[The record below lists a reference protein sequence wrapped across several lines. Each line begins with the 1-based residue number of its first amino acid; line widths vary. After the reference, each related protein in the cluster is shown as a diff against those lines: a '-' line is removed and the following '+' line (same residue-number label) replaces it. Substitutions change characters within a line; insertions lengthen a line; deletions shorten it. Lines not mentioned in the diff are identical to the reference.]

1 MPQKQQS
8 EKFFSRLLQMLV
20 YLRTRRVSLLPGTQS
35 NNARFRSVLQGI
47 AGFLR
52 IDGSPSS
59 PHLPTCFHEPA
70 ASSERR
76 GLLSPTL
83 SSRGGEAVHASRVQ
97 DPKARWKNVE
107 HIHEPCFVGR
117 SDCSSSGILP
127 LTPALSLGER
137 ECLRPPSCKGAA
149 FSSVRLRISICA
161 NASDGNSGALFA
173 CLGARW
179 PGHLCTGH
187 HQHLSN
193 RSEREAART
202 MENLGGIAKC
212 RHE

>member
-1 MPQKQQS
+1 
-8 EKFFSRLLQMLV
+8 
-20 YLRTRRVSLLPGTQS
+20 
-35 NNARFRSVLQGI
+35 
-47 AGFLR
+47 LR

-149 FSSVRLRISICA
+149 FSSVRLRISIC
-161 NASDGNSGALFA
+161 DG
-173 CLGARW
+173 LGSNPTLPHRFLGVGLLAEFQM
-179 PGHLCTGH
+179 CTG
-187 HQHLSN
+187 
-193 RSEREAART
+193 RR
-202 MENLGGIAKC
+202 GGFPGLLRQNGSTAS
-212 RHE
+212 